1 MIINDFLR
9 MSIVVGKGLFDTVK
23 NLRFYDNNNV
33 LLVGQGTSSI
43 YEFNKSFFEYVSV
56 RFPHAIES
64 ISLIEQ
70 NKISYVRLSVSENLL
85 LTQRILAGIA
95 NAYDIG
101 SYRIENRFEEKNQV
115 SKENETGSIK
125 KQENN
130 VQPQKIQPNNRY
142 KNDEAVYAA
151 MFEKNSIKNK
161 IEYTSILNKLYPSD
175 TKIIEYM
182 DSLRQFYL
190 GDKKSVRG

>member
-1 MIINDFLR
+1 MA
-9 MSIVVGKGLFDTVK
+9 T
-23 NLRFYDNNNV
+23 
-33 LLVGQGTSSI
+33 
-43 YEFNKSFFEYVSV
+43 
-56 RFPHAIES
+56 HAIES

-101 SYRIENRFEEKNQV
+101 NYRIENWVEEKNQV
-115 SKENETGSIK
+115 SKENENGCIK

-130 VQPQKIQPNNRY
+130 LQSPKTQPNNRY
-142 KNDEAVYAA
+142 KNDEVVYAA

-190 GDKKSVRG
+190 GDKKSVRS